1 MIQAA
6 ILSLLSALGI
16 LLILWCMLGWIFFPA
31 SGEGYCVLFFH
42 QMSRRRLNGHL
53 LLRHWGF
60 QRLPLILVC
69 LEEDETLYQELEIHI
84 AHEKGV
90 LLLSQ
95 QEWDA
100 FRETERSDGVPG
112 T

>member
-6 ILSLLSALGI
+6 ILSLLSALGVM
-16 LLILWCMLGWIFFPA
+16 LLLWCLLGWIFFPA
-31 SGEGYCVLFFH
+31 SGEGYCVLFFRK
-42 QMSRRRLNGHL
+42 MSVRRLNSHL

-69 LEEDETLYQELEIHI
+69 VEPDHALYDELAIHI
-84 AHEKGV
+84 AHENGV
-90 LLLSQ
+90 LLLTM
-95 QEWDA
+95 QEWNT
-100 FRETERSDGVPG
+100 FRETERNDSVSG